1 MVVESPQALSPG
13 LVNRLAK
20 EVGKTATGWSVV
32 GRNSQRRGFREEMW
46 VVDGWVESFGHP
58 YWGGIKPIQIY
69 YMYNIYIYYI
79 SIYICFIYIL
89 SDLPIIMRL
98 GWYYGGP

>member
-1 MVVESPQALSPG
+1 MAHFAFLKKTAGYLYQMAIQHGWKESPQALSPG

-20 EVGKTATGWSVV
+20 EVGKTATGCVV

-58 YWGGIKPIQIY
+58 YWGGIKPIQIQY
-69 YMYNIYIYYI
+69 VYIILYN
-79 SIYICFIYIL
+79 
-89 SDLPIIMRL
+89 
-98 GWYYGGP
+98 